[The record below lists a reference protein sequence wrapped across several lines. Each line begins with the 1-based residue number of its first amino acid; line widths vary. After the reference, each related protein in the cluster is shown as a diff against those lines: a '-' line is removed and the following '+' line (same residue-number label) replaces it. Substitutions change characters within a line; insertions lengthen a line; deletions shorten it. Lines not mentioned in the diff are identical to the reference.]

1 MTEEQ
6 ARERLRQYIKERF
19 GAITRAADGLYVSV
33 PHLSNMLNGRK
44 RINGRLLKLIG
55 LRRVEVLEPLN

>member
-19 GAITRAADGLYVSV
+19 GAITRAADGLYVSNA
-33 PHLSNMLNGRK
+33 HLAHMINGRK
-44 RINGRLLKLIG
+44 RINDRILKLIG
-55 LRRVEVLEPLN
+55 LRRVETLEPLN

>member
-6 ARERLRQYIKERF
+6 ARERLRQYIGQHF
-19 GAITRAADGLYVSV
+19 GSVTRAADGLYVSNA
-33 PHLSNMLNGRK
+33 HLTHMLNGRK
-44 RINGRLLKLIG
+44 RINDRLLKLIG